1 MVAQSRSVRIIK
13 TVIETIRPQFNIEL
27 WDGTRIGNFDGAA
40 LVINDP
46 TIVRQLLL
54 KPNYDSLID
63 IWVSGRV
70 DVKNG
75 TIFDLANAKIDGK
88 LKQRIKELPKWQLLK
103 DLPALVFAGKSAAR
117 SAVDGKAPFVSGS
130 NKEAITH
137 HYDVSNAFYQ
147 LFLDARMVYT
157 CGYFTD
163 WANDIDQAQQ
173 DKLELICRKLRLQP
187 GDRLLDIGCGWGALL
202 IYAAQNYGIVGTGVS
217 LSEAQTALA
226 RERIRAA
233 GLEDRIT
240 IHVKSY
246 AELNDQ
252 FDKISSVGMFEHV
265 GIENYDTYF
274 TAVNRLLRPGGLYMH
289 HAITRRM
296 KRNKKAFN
304 RKSAEHL
311 ALVKYIF
318 PGGELDHLGM
328 TIENL
333 EGHGFE
339 VHDAE
344 NLREHYGR
352 TCRLWCERLSANFEQ
367 AVTEVGY
374 AKARLWVLYLAG
386 CALAFER
393 GTVQINQT
401 LASKRKRG
409 ISAVPQ
415 TREDIYHDFRSG
427 EKPRLGS

>member
-1 MVAQSRSVRIIK
+1 MR
-13 TVIETIRPQFNIEL
+13 
-27 WDGTRIGNFDGAA
+27 
-40 LVINDP
+40 
-46 TIVRQLLL
+46 
-54 KPNYDSLID
+54 
-63 IWVSGRV
+63 
-70 DVKNG
+70 
-75 TIFDLANAKIDGK
+75 
-88 LKQRIKELPKWQLLK
+88 
-103 DLPALVFAGKSAAR
+103 
-117 SAVDGKAPFVSGS
+117 
-130 NKEAITH
+130 
-137 HYDVSNAFYQ
+137 
-147 LFLDARMVYT
+147 LFLN
-157 CGYFTD
+157 
-163 WANDIDQAQQ
+163 WANDIDQAQK

-202 IYAAQNYGIVGTGVS
+202 IYAAQNFGVTGTGVS

-233 GLEDRIT
+233 GLEDKIT
-240 IHVKSY
+240 IHIKSY
-246 AELNDQ
+246 AELDGQ

-265 GIENYDTYF
+265 GIENYDGYF

-296 KRNKKAFN
+296 KKSKKAFN

-328 TIENL
+328 TVENL

-339 VHDAE
+339 VHDVE

-352 TCRLWCERLSANFEQ
+352 TCRLWCERLYANFDKAIE
-367 AVTEVGY
+367 EIGY
-374 AKARLWVLYLAG
+374 PKARLWVLYLAG

-401 LASKRKRG
+401 LASKRRRG

-415 TREDIYHDFRSG
+415 TRADIYTDFG
-427 EKPRLGS
+427 KH